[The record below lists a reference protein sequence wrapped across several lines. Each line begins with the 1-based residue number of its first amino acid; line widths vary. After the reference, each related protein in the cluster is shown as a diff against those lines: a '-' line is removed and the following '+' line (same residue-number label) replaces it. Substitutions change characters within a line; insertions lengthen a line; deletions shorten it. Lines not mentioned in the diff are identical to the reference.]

1 MGGIMS
7 QGEVKRVTPQIKSRP
22 THTIKHY
29 RHSVDEGI
37 TWTAK
42 LTLMLAM
49 NL

>member
-1 MGGIMS
+1 MS
-7 QGEVKRVTPQIKSRP
+7 QGEVKRVTPQINSRP

-29 RHSVDEGI
+29 RLSVDEGI

-42 LTLMLAM
+42 STLMLAI

>member
-7 QGEVKRVTPQIKSRP
+7 QGEVKRVTPQIKSWP
-22 THTIKHY
+22 THIIKHY
-29 RHSVDEGI
+29 RLSVDEGI

-42 LTLMLAM
+42 LTLMLAI